1 MSFLDLSKINGRI
14 HFIGIGGIGMSALAI
29 ILHQLGFKIS
39 GSDISYNKNIK
50 KLENLGIKCFATQIA
65 DNIEDDISLIV
76 KTSIIYD
83 DNPEII
89 ESKKRNIPIVRRA
102 DILSSILSNKKS
114 ITIAGTHGKTSTT
127 TIISEIFEEADF
139 DPTIINGGIINRF
152 NSNGKFGKGQYAIA
166 ESDESDASFVDL
178 PTFIGVVT
186 NIEAEHMDFYQG
198 DYKKYKS
205 YFKQYINQIPENGL
219 AVVNFDDKNI
229 RDICH
234 EIGKKSNIVTY
245 SMSDNSDIM
254 VENIKQDINGCYF
267 DIVAKDYQIKDIFAN
282 FYGLHNISN
291 AVAAIAVAKFVKI
304 DKRSIKNA
312 LRNYQGV
319 QRRFTKVGTYGE
331 AIIIDD
337 YAHHPTEIIAALQ
350 SAKQILSDKNKIIT
364 IFQPHKYS
372 RTYDL
377 LDDFA
382 HSFTL
387 SDILII
393 DDIHDVAG
401 ERKDLVN
408 QDILIDKIKAAG
420 HKIVLKLENKKDLA
434 NLVKKHI
441 SDGDIILCAGAGTIT
456 NMARNLEQDLK
467 DLDG

>member
-1 MSFLDLSKINGRI
+1 MTKVFSK
-14 HFIGIGGIGMSALAI
+14 
-29 ILHQLGFKIS
+29 
-39 GSDISYNKNIK
+39 NKN
-50 KLENLGIKCFATQIA
+50 
-65 DNIEDDISLIV
+65 
-76 KTSIIYD
+76 
-83 DNPEII
+83 
-89 ESKKRNIPIVRRA
+89 
-102 DILSSILSNKKS
+102 
-114 ITIAGTHGKTSTT
+114 
-127 TIISEIFEEADF
+127 
-139 DPTIINGGIINRF
+139 
-152 NSNGKFGKGQYAIA
+152 
-166 ESDESDASFVDL
+166 
-178 PTFIGVVT
+178 
-186 NIEAEHMDFYQG
+186 DFY
-198 DYKKYKS
+198 
-205 YFKQYINQIPENGL
+205 
-219 AVVNFDDKNI
+219 
-229 RDICH
+229 
-234 EIGKKSNIVTY
+234 
-245 SMSDNSDIM
+245 
-254 VENIKQDINGCYF
+254 
-267 DIVAKDYQIKDIFAN
+267 
-282 FYGLHNISN
+282 
-291 AVAAIAVAKFVKI
+291 
-304 DKRSIKNA
+304 
-312 LRNYQGV
+312 
-319 QRRFTKVGTYGE
+319 
-331 AIIIDD
+331 DD

-467 DLDG
+467 DLDGWSRN